1 MRRISMLLHRWLGL
15 FTALFLAMAGLTGA
29 MIAWDHELDH
39 WLNPQLFRAQDQGPV
54 RDPLQLANEL
64 EAKDARFTVSYLPL
78 KLEEGDALDL
88 HITPHIDPRTKQLY
102 ELGFT
107 EIMLD
112 PATGRR
118 LGQREWGAF
127 SLARE
132 SIMPFLYK
140 LHYTLHLPMS
150 GTLDFGMLVMG
161 IIAIVWFLDAFI
173 ALYISFPSRKVWKKS
188 FAFRFDQGTHKMTFD
203 LHRSSGVWL
212 WPILFVF
219 AFTAVTMNL
228 GDQLIE
234 PIVNAISPL
243 TKNPWDTEPN
253 FDPPAPKVSREQA
266 LALGKAAAAERGITE
281 PIGSIFYSAQWNF
294 YSLNFHV
301 PGAEHGD
308 GGLGN
313 RALFF
318 DAQTGAMIRD
328 REPAKGSA
336 GDLFMA
342 AQFPLH
348 SGRLF
353 GTGGRIFVSLLGLII
368 FGLSFTGVWLWA
380 KKRLAQG
387 RAAARNR
394 APAANVI
401 DSRI

>member
-1 MRRISMLLHRWLGL
+1 MRKIAMLLHRWLGL
-15 FTALFLAMAGLTGA
+15 FTASFLGMAGLTGA
-29 MIAWDHELDH
+29 VIAWDHELDH
-39 WLNPQLFRAQDQGPV
+39 RLNPQLFHAQDRGLA
-54 RDPLQLANEL
+54 RDPLELANEL
-64 EAKDARFTVSYLPL
+64 EAMDTRLTVSYLPL
-78 KLEEGDALDL
+78 ELEEGSALDV
-88 HITPHIDPRTKQLY
+88 HVTAHIDPKTKRPY

-140 LHYTLHLPMS
+140 LHYTLHLPRS
-150 GTLDFGMLVMG
+150 GTLDFGMLLMG
-161 IIAIVWFLDAFI
+161 IVALVWLLDACI
-173 ALYISFPSRKVWKKS
+173 ALYISFPNRKVWTKS
-188 FAFRFDQGTHKMTFD
+188 FAFRFNRGTHRMMFD

-212 WPILFVF
+212 WPMLFVF

-228 GDQLIE
+228 GDPLIE
-234 PIVNAISPL
+234 PMVNAISPL
-243 TKNPWDTEPN
+243 TNNPWDAEPS
-253 FDPPAPKVSREQA
+253 FDPPAPKLSREQV
-266 LALGKAAAAERGITE
+266 LALGKAAAAERGIEE
-281 PIGSIFYSAQWNF
+281 PIGSMFYSAQWNF
-294 YSLNFHV
+294 YSLSFHA

-328 REPAKGSA
+328 RDPAEGTG

-353 GTGGRIFVSLLGLII
+353 GTVGRIFVSVLGLVI

-380 KKRLAQG
+380 KKRLAEGG
-387 RAAARNR
+387 RRDLSARDR
-394 APAANVI
+394 
-401 DSRI
+401 